1 MRLADKV
8 REERI
13 KSIKT
18 RKLAQLADT
27 HDKQQ
32 EIRKQQ
38 EAQVNGNY
46 FMLNDKLET
55 YEDILS
61 KLVESDQIEKE

>member
-13 KSIKT
+13 KSIKM
-18 RKLAQLADT
+18 RKLAQFADT

-38 EAQVNGNY
+38 EEIYKKYLFFKN
-46 FMLNDKLET
+46 
-55 YEDILS
+55 LS
-61 KLVESDQIEKE
+61 DVKSK

>member
-38 EAQVNGNY
+38 EEIYKKYLFFKN
-46 FMLNDKLET
+46 
-55 YEDILS
+55 LS
-61 KLVESDQIEKE
+61 DVKSK

>member
-1 MRLADKV
+1 MVGEIMRLADKV

-13 KSIKT
+13 KSIKM
-18 RKLAQLADT
+18 RKLAQFTDT

-38 EAQVNGNY
+38 EEIYKKYLFFKN
-46 FMLNDKLET
+46 
-55 YEDILS
+55 LS
-61 KLVESDQIEKE
+61 NAKSK

>member
-13 KSIKT
+13 KSIKM

-38 EAQVNGNY
+38 DEVYKKYMFFKN
-46 FMLNDKLET
+46 
-55 YEDILS
+55 LS
-61 KLVESDQIEKE
+61 NAKSK